1 MRFLSHMGVR
11 FELWNRQ
18 QTWFWYV
25 VNPRRSGGTIGAAAT
40 EVEAIREAR
49 WSIEEMSVSRP
60 PGTSGSLGIA
70 IIACDAAIEF
80 ANSNQLAAS
89 RWDEVLANLACY
101 LTEACGQFLQAA
113 GSI

>member
-1 MRFLSHMGVR
+1 MRSLSHMGVG
-11 FELWNRQ
+11 FEVWNRQ

-25 VNPRRSGGTIGAAAT
+25 VNPQRSGGTIGAAAN

-49 WSIEEMSVSRP
+49 WAIEEMSVPRL
-60 PGTSGSLGIA
+60 PGTAASVGVA
-70 IIACDAAIEF
+70 IIAYDAAIEL

-89 RWDEVLANLACY
+89 RWDEMLANLACY
-101 LTEACGQFLQAA
+101 LTEACGQLLQAG